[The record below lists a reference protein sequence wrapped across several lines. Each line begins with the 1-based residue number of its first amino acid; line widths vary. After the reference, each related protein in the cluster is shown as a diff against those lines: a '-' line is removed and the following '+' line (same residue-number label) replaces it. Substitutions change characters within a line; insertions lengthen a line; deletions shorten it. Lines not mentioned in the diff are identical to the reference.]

1 MLGIFRVLN
10 IEILNSIINKYNLN
24 LWYPISKNKI
34 QDMKIKL
41 IKEQKIT

>member
-34 QDMKIKL
+34 HDMKIKL